1 MRSARHWAWTL
12 PLPGLNWRPCLAMRG
27 DSQPKAEAAVTTP
40 AHGPLNFTLG
50 GAGVGG
56 GGLAGSLQGLCQGR
70 GMEPGRKPAP
80 EGDELQESAE
90 AGSWSRVVSPASTW
104 QKPGKLVRELRTPSP
119 HV

>member
-56 GGLAGSLQGLCQGR
+56 GGVGWKPPGAVPGL
-70 GMEPGRKPAP
+70 
-80 EGDELQESAE
+80 GDGAWQE
-90 AGSWSRVVSPASTW
+90 AGPRR
-104 QKPGKLVRELRTPSP
+104 G
-119 HV
+119 

>member
-56 GGLAGSLQGLCQGR
+56 GGWLEASRGCARAGGWSLAGSRPQKGMSCRRVQRQGAG
-70 GMEPGRKPAP
+70 
-80 EGDELQESAE
+80 
-90 AGSWSRVVSPASTW
+90 AGSSRPPVLGRSQGNW
-104 QKPGKLVRELRTPSP
+104 
-119 HV
+119 